1 MKREELRV
9 VEDIIEGLNER
20 RDSRWRLKKHFQL
33 KEGGSEIMKN
43 KENLIFLT
51 LKIILV
57 FFPIHFSCQ
66 K

>member
-1 MKREELRV
+1 MKEETH
-9 VEDIIEGLNER
+9 DG
-20 RDSRWRLKKHFQL
+20 RLKKHFQL